1 MELFYPVKKVLSIS
15 FAFIQF
21 QLNIALSI
29 KGVTAC
35 FSDCDQ
41 MLEFLAS
48 CRYSCICGSG
58 NWDSTTSLTC
68 TITISSTVD
77 GKIIFWLQVC
87 FSCQWCQDWSFLMA
101 VAK

>member
-15 FAFIQF
+15 FALIQF

-29 KGVTAC
+29 EGVTAC

-48 CRYSCICGSG
+48 VGILAFAAPESG
-58 NWDSTTSLTC
+58 IPQCPSL
-68 TITISSTVD
+68 VR
-77 GKIIFWLQVC
+77 
-87 FSCQWCQDWSFLMA
+87 
-101 VAK
+101 